1 MELLDSDIEKLI
13 ELIYTMNNKNI
24 DSELNKKED
33 VIIQTLEELNKSKN
47 KLFNLH
53 SQLKDLIK

>member
-1 MELLDSDIEKLI
+1 MELLDNDIEKLI